1 MPSVVVHIAVGAL
14 LATSLLTERFD
25 TRAAVVVLG
34 AAAFPDLDT
43 LLGLWIQGG
52 HRAILHNLLLP
63 TAIGIVL
70 LADFVGKNRI
80 EQRWGAYGV
89 RVAWVGLIAYV
100 GAGIGLDLFTSGVNV
115 FYPIHDQFY
124 SVSGE
129 LSYSNE
135 HGIVDTFLT
144 PQTHGTTHTTHYDTG
159 FDLAQGSDPKHGNRV
174 FPVVR
179 SGRQLLLGAMSF
191 GILGFRIWESRKK

>member
-1 MPSVVVHIAVGAL
+1 MGAL
-14 LATSLLTERFD
+14 LATSLLAEHFD
-25 TRAAVVVLG
+25 TRAAVVVLA

-70 LADFVGKNRI
+70 LADLVGENRI
-80 EQRWGAYGV
+80 EQRWGPYGV
-89 RVAWVGLIAYV
+89 RVAWVALVAYV
-100 GAGIGLDLFTSGVNV
+100 GAGIGLDLFTNGVNV

-124 SVSGE
+124 SVSGK
-129 LSYSNE
+129 LSFSNK
-135 HGIVDTFLT
+135 HGIIDTFLQ
-144 PQTHGTTHTTHYDTG
+144 PETHGTTHTTHYDTG
-159 FDLAQGSDPKHGNRV
+159 FDLAQGPDPSNEERM
-174 FPVVR
+174 FPIVR